1 MGELDMI
8 KKSVICL
15 ICSLVFLWLPL
26 TGFCETK
33 EIIAEGEYVMG
44 DGETMAVA
52 EERALKEATRNAAE
66 TAGAFVKSYTIV
78 KNMALEED
86 VIEVVANH
94 SMKIVVLDQ
103 KRTLVGD
110 AVKFYCKIKSIVTTE
125 EIEANLKKVGEDSRI
140 VASYNRLKADYDKQ
154 AQELDELKTKLAVVR
169 GEDKKVLLV
178 KIKDEE
184 NAFKVNLLLE
194 KGERSIFDVD
204 FLGAIDSFTSAIALD
219 PDFAES
225 YARRAVV
232 YKEVGEEKK
241 AYEDA
246 VRAIAIEPD
255 NPRYYFVRS
264 GTYQKGCSSSE
275 QYDCSKALKDL
286 EKAIELD
293 PKKPLFYLA
302 RANTYLL
309 VNKVDAAID
318 DLNKATALGR
328 KEEWPWMLALAYLT
342 KAGLAKEKN
351 DNYAALA
358 DLTSAIT
365 ITTNSKYYN
374 NTLRKL
380 SDILRDARNKNYTQ
394 KQLNAVFVKSF
405 NLDVNNEK
413 DLYKLRNHADSLR
426 FIANI
431 YRNRADIYRDLGYKE
446 KAERDIKSASD
457 ILPEND

>member
-8 KKSVICL
+8 KKSVICM
-15 ICSLVFLWLPL
+15 ICSLLFLVLPL
-26 TGFCETK
+26 TGFCENI

-66 TAGAFVKSYTIV
+66 KAGVFVKSYTMV
-78 KNMALEED
+78 KNMVLEED
-86 VIEVVANH
+86 IIEVVANH
-94 SMKIVVLDQ
+94 SMKIVVVDK
-103 KRTLVGD
+103 KRTLAGD
-110 AVKFYCKIKSIVTTE
+110 AVKFYCKVKAIVTSE
-125 EIEANLKKVGEDSRI
+125 EIEANLEKAGQDSRI
-140 VASYNRLKADYDKQ
+140 VESYNRLKTDYDKQ
-154 AQELDELKTKLAVVR
+154 TQELEELKKNLAIAS
-169 GEDKKVLLV
+169 GEDKKALLV

-184 NAFKVNLLLE
+184 NAFKVNLLHE

-204 FLGAIDSFTSAIALD
+204 FLGAIDAFTSAIALN

-225 YARRAVV
+225 YAWRAAV
-232 YKEVGEEKK
+232 YLEVGEEKK

-246 VRAIAIEPD
+246 VRAIDIEPD
-255 NPRYYFVRS
+255 NARYYFVRS
-264 GTYQKGCSSSE
+264 GTYQKGYNESE
-275 QYDCSKALKDL
+275 QYDCVKALKDL

-293 PKKPLFYLA
+293 PEKPLFYLA

-309 VNKVDAAID
+309 VNKADEAID
-318 DLNKATALGR
+318 DLNKATQLGR

-342 KAGLAKEKN
+342 KAGLAKDEN

-380 SDILRDARNKNYTQ
+380 SDIFRDARKQNYTE
-394 KQLNAVFVKSF
+394 KQLSAVFMKAF
-405 NLDVNNEK
+405 NLDVTNEK
-413 DLYKLRNHADSLR
+413 DSYKLRSHADNLR
-426 FIANI
+426 FLASI

-446 KAERDIKSASD
+446 KAESDIKSASD
-457 ILPEND
+457 ILSEND